1 MIPEEVKQY
10 IGKAGTPIIREV
22 ERGAI
27 RRYAD
32 AIGNQNPLYYDEEC
46 ARESIYGGIIAPQ
59 GFFGWP
65 KKTSTSSV
73 GLPQVIVDLQTT
85 LANNGFSRI
94 LDGGIS
100 YEFFLPVYAGNLL
113 TCWPKI
119 SNITEKEGKSGTMMF
134 CYFETTYLN
143 QNGDTVARSYQTF
156 IAR

>member
-10 IGKAGTPIIREV
+10 IGKADSPTVREV

-32 AIGNQNPLYYDEEC
+32 AVGNQNPLYYDEEY
-46 ARESIYGGIIAPQ
+46 AHESIFGGIITPP

-65 KKTSTSSV
+65 TKTSPSAV
-73 GLPQVIVDLQTT
+73 GLPHVIVDLQAT
-85 LANNGFSRI
+85 LANNGFSRM

-100 YEFFLPVYAGNLL
+100 YDFFLSVYAGDILI
-113 TCWPKI
+113 CWPKI
-119 SNITEKEGKSGTMMF
+119 SNITEKEGKSGAMMV
-134 CYFETTYLN
+134 CYFEITYLN
-143 QNGDTVARSYQTF
+143 QNGDMVARSKQTL